1 MLPYELMPLASAPA
15 TVMCPLEWK
24 QVIEWDHLKPQGLG
38 LLLAPLPSE
47 ECHSIARCVVVLP
60 FFQFSCRD
68 TARTH
73 AAIGTWC

>member
-24 QVIEWDHLKPQGLG
+24 QVIEWDHRKPQGLG

-47 ECHSIARCVVVLP
+47 ERHSIARCVVVLP

>member
-1 MLPYELMPLASAPA
+1 MPLASAPG

-47 ECHSIARCVVVLP
+47 ECRSIARCVVVLP
-60 FFQFSCRD
+60 FFSVFMQGDGENPRGHH
-68 TARTH
+68 TRY
-73 AAIGTWC
+73 